1 MPIKSTNITRVHSH
15 VHLKDRWARHGHR
28 GGVLWFTGLT
38 RSGKTSLALGLEK
51 ILFDECYRVRVLH
64 SQNFRTGLSSDLGFS
79 REDRREHIRRVG
91 EVAAFLARR
100 GVVVVTSFISPFA
113 LDRASAR
120 AAVGEGFHEDFLDP
134 GLTTNYQF
142 GVVPDESLHSYQSLV
157 LIIPMCVPDHGN
169 SLAATSNRDDIAS
182 LNPQSFHAIFIN
194 PGVTVTQ
201 ISSIRLGDL
210 HSD

>member
-15 VHLKDRWARHGHR
+15 VDLKDRWARHGHR

-64 SQNFRTGLSSDLGFS
+64 SQNFRIGLSSDLGFS

-91 EVAAFLARR
+91 EVAAFLAQR

-113 LDRASAR
+113 LDRANAR
-120 AAVGEGFHEDFLDP
+120 AAVGEGFHEVFLDS
-134 GLTTNYQF
+134 GLAVCEERDTDGIYARAQIGEIPEFT
-142 GVVPDESLHSYQSLV
+142 GVSDSYEVPKVPELRIDTGVLTVAESLDILSEY
-157 LIIPMCVPDHGN
+157 
-169 SLAATSNRDDIAS
+169 ATRA
-182 LNPQSFHAIFIN
+182 F
-194 PGVTVTQ
+194 
-201 ISSIRLGDL
+201 RLPRA
-210 HSD
+210 

>member
-28 GGVLWFTGLT
+28 GGVLWFTGLA

-51 ILFDECYRVRVLH
+51 ILFDECYRVRVLN
-64 SQNFRTGLSSDLGFS
+64 SQNFRIGLSSDLGFS

-113 LDRASAR
+113 LDRAHAR
-120 AAVGEGFHEDFLDP
+120 AAVGEGFHEVFLDP
-134 GLTTNYQF
+134 GLAVCEERDTDGIYARARVGEIPEFT
-142 GVVPDESLHSYQSLV
+142 GVSDSYEAPKVPELRIDTGVLTVAESLDILSEY
-157 LIIPMCVPDHGN
+157 
-169 SLAATSNRDDIAS
+169 ATRA
-182 LNPQSFHAIFIN
+182 F
-194 PGVTVTQ
+194 
-201 ISSIRLGDL
+201 RLPRA
-210 HSD
+210 

>member
-28 GGVLWFTGLT
+28 GGVLWFTGLA

-113 LDRASAR
+113 LDRANAR
-120 AAVGEGFHEDFLDP
+120 AAVGEGFHEVFLDP
-134 GLTTNYQF
+134 GLAVCEERDTDGIYARARAGEIREFT
-142 GVVPDESLHSYQSLV
+142 GVSDSYEAPKVPELRIDTGVLTVAESLDILSEY
-157 LIIPMCVPDHGN
+157 
-169 SLAATSNRDDIAS
+169 ATRA
-182 LNPQSFHAIFIN
+182 F
-194 PGVTVTQ
+194 
-201 ISSIRLGDL
+201 RLPRA
-210 HSD
+210 

>member
-28 GGVLWFTGLT
+28 GGVLWFTGLP

-64 SQNFRTGLSSDLGFS
+64 SKNFRIGLSSDLGFS

-113 LDRASAR
+113 LDRAHAR
-120 AAVGEGFHEDFLDP
+120 AAVGEGFHEVFLDP
-134 GLTTNYQF
+134 GLAVCEERDTDGIYARARVGELPEFT
-142 GVVPDESLHSYQSLV
+142 GVSDSYEAPKVPELRIDTGVLTVAESLDILSEY
-157 LIIPMCVPDHGN
+157 
-169 SLAATSNRDDIAS
+169 ATRA
-182 LNPQSFHAIFIN
+182 F
-194 PGVTVTQ
+194 
-201 ISSIRLGDL
+201 RLPRA
-210 HSD
+210 

>member
-28 GGVLWFTGLT
+28 GGVLWFTGLA

-64 SQNFRTGLSSDLGFS
+64 SQNFRIGLSSDLGFS

-100 GVVVVTSFISPFA
+100 GVVAVTSFISPFA
-113 LDRASAR
+113 LDRANAR
-120 AAVGEGFHEDFLDP
+120 AVVGEGFHEVFLDP
-134 GLTTNYQF
+134 GLAVCEERDTDGIYARARVGEIPEFT
-142 GVVPDESLHSYQSLV
+142 GVSDSYEAPKVPELRIDTGVLTVAESLDILSEY
-157 LIIPMCVPDHGN
+157 
-169 SLAATSNRDDIAS
+169 ATRA
-182 LNPQSFHAIFIN
+182 F
-194 PGVTVTQ
+194 
-201 ISSIRLGDL
+201 RLPRA
-210 HSD
+210 

>member
-28 GGVLWFTGLT
+28 GGVLWFTGLA

-113 LDRASAR
+113 LDRANAR
-120 AAVGEGFHEDFLDP
+120 AAVGEGFHEVFLDP
-134 GLTTNYQF
+134 GLAVCEERDTDGIYARARVGEIPEFT
-142 GVVPDESLHSYQSLV
+142 GVSDSYEAPKVPELRIDTGVLTVAESLDILSEY
-157 LIIPMCVPDHGN
+157 
-169 SLAATSNRDDIAS
+169 ATRA
-182 LNPQSFHAIFIN
+182 F
-194 PGVTVTQ
+194 
-201 ISSIRLGDL
+201 RLPRA
-210 HSD
+210 

>member
-28 GGVLWFTGLT
+28 GGVLWFTGLA

-64 SQNFRTGLSSDLGFS
+64 SQNFRIGLSSDLGFS

-113 LDRASAR
+113 LDRANAR
-120 AAVGEGFHEDFLDP
+120 AAVGEGFHEVFLDP
-134 GLTTNYQF
+134 GLAVCEERDTDGIYARAQIGEIPEFT
-142 GVVPDESLHSYQSLV
+142 GVSDSYEVPKVPELRIDTGVLTVAESLDILSEY
-157 LIIPMCVPDHGN
+157 
-169 SLAATSNRDDIAS
+169 ATRA
-182 LNPQSFHAIFIN
+182 F
-194 PGVTVTQ
+194 
-201 ISSIRLGDL
+201 RLPRA
-210 HSD
+210 